1 MDNKEREAFTST
13 ISNLTEVIKAQ
24 QHTIN
29 ELLNQNKNEL
39 KLSESVE
46 SKTGYF
52 LTQEQQLQMI
62 SILENC
68 IIDKS
73 GLIGRQGRDL
83 LYSYKEDIMWELA
96 DNLGIDLDDYYIDPV
111 NLKPVEYVK
120 SRGNKTEE

>member
-1 MDNKEREAFTST
+1 MDNKERETFTSI

-39 KLSESVE
+39 KLSESVK
-46 SKTGYF
+46 SKKGYF
-52 LTQEQQLQMI
+52 LTEEQQLQMI

-68 IIDKS
+68 VIYKD
-73 GLIGRQGRDL
+73 GLIGKQGVDL
-83 LYSYKEDIMWELA
+83 LYDYKEDIMWGLA
-96 DNLGIDLDDYYIDPV
+96 DNLGIDLDSYYIDPV

-120 SRGNKTEE
+120 SKGNKTEE